1 MPVPY
6 AEPMENEYRV
16 TPERILARARE
27 TLAA

>member
-16 TPERILARARE
+16 TTERVIAKARE
-27 TLAA
+27 TLDA